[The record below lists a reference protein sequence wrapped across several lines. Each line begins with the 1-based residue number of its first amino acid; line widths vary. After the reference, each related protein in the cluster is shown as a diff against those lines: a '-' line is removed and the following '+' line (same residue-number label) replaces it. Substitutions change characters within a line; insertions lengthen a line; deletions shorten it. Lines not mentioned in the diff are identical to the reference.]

1 MDYLQNSI
9 TTVKSV
15 YREWE
20 KKQLVNESKSFKNRN
35 NFMKRKNESELIL
48 AKYPMRLPIIV
59 ERYNKSAPD
68 IDRKKY
74 LVPDDLSMANFL
86 YVIRKRLK
94 LKSEKSLYLF
104 VNDKIPNMSQVMS
117 SIYEKHRDEDG
128 FLYVKYCEEST
139 FG

>member
-9 TTVKSV
+9 TTAKSM

-20 KKQLVNESKSFKNRN
+20 KKQPIDESKNFKNSN
-35 NFMKRKNESELIL
+35 NFMKRKEESERIL
-48 AKYPMRLPIIV
+48 VKYPTRIPIIV
-59 ERYNKSAPD
+59 ERYNKSVPD

-74 LVPDDLSMANFL
+74 LVPDDLSLTN
-86 YVIRKRLK
+86 
-94 LKSEKSLYLF
+94 
-104 VNDKIPNMSQVMS
+104 
-117 SIYEKHRDEDG
+117 

>member
-9 TTVKSV
+9 TTAKSM

-20 KKQLVNESKSFKNRN
+20 KKQPIDESKNFKNSN
-35 NFMKRKNESELIL
+35 NFMKRKEESERIL
-48 AKYPMRLPIIV
+48 VKYPTRIPIIV
-59 ERYNKSAPD
+59 ERYNKSVPD

-74 LVPDDLSMANFL
+74 LVPEDLSMANFL

-94 LKSEKSLYLF
+94 LKSEKSLFLF
-104 VNDKIPNMSQVMS
+104 INNKIPNMSQLMS
-117 SIYEKHRDEDG
+117 TIYDKHSDEDG